1 MAISFIIYSAMDYL
15 LLTPLELQQQQ
26 LLKQI
31 QTTQTENNQIEI
43 QALAVTNS
51 NRNKTDPNL
60 SVRQQLDRLN
70 RELVIA
76 NRSIE
81 AAVAGLITP
90 ERMPIALENMLR
102 QQKGLQF
109 ISLENLPAK
118 PLLADSPDEAGA
130 QKTTTIAESIPTQK
144 IYQHSFRIQFEGS
157 YLNTLAYLR
166 QLEGLE
172 WRFRWD
178 EIDLTMLEYPTV
190 HITVVIHTISLDE
203 GVIGV

>member
-1 MAISFIIYSAMDYL
+1 MAISFVIYSATDYL
-15 LLTPLELQQQQ
+15 LLTPLELRQQQ

-31 QTTQTENNQIEI
+31 QTTQAENNQIEI
-43 QALAVTNS
+43 QALAII
-51 NRNKTDPNL
+51 NRHKTDPNL

-81 AAVAGLITP
+81 TAVEGLITP
-90 ERMPIALENMLR
+90 ERMPIALENML
-102 QQKGLQF
+102 QQQSGLQF

-118 PLLADSPDEAGA
+118 PLLDSPDEAGA
-130 QKTTTIAESIPTQK
+130 QETTTIAESIPTQG
-144 IYQHSFRIQFEGS
+144 IYQHSFILQFEGS

-190 HITVVIHTISLDE
+190 HVTVVIHTISLDE

>member
-70 RELVIA
+70 KELVIA